1 MKFRKS
7 IVSTVV
13 PILALSWI
21 IVVAPARAQISTSL
35 GAASGAASNLPADS
49 HSGTPSSILKNSAT
63 QSNSSPTLAS
73 VSNTDAT
80 ESHTRMQRMTDDV
93 KLAASRIARLTK
105 VQRHRWEIAR
115 AALPGFCHQWDRM
128 LHDREI
134 NNLSH
139 LDWHEKQGYETAT
152 YTGYGQV
159 QACEA
164 KESDEGVPIGRV
176 SYEERNYYL
185 VGKTTDEAKSHPKLL
200 GVTKTLEIFS
210 WEKDRWFY

>member
-1 MKFRKS
+1 MRFRKS
-7 IVSTVV
+7 IVRTIL
-13 PILALSWI
+13 PIFVLSWI
-21 IVVAPARAQISTSL
+21 TVAPVRAQISTSL
-35 GAASGAASNLPADS
+35 GAASGAASNLPADT
-49 HSGTPSSILKNSAT
+49 HNATPASILKNSAI
-63 QSNSSPTLAS
+63 SNNSSPALAS

-80 ESHTRMQRMTDDV
+80 ESRTRMQRMTDDV

-105 VQRHRWEIAR
+105 VQRRKWEMAQ
-115 AALPGFCHQWDRM
+115 AALPGFCHNWDRM
-128 LHDREI
+128 LHDREV

-139 LDWHEKQGYETAT
+139 LDWHENQGYETAT

-159 QACEA
+159 EACEA
-164 KESDEGVPIGRV
+164 KESDEGVPIGKVR
-176 SYEERNYYL
+176 YEERNYYL